1 MAREAFSPTSE
12 QLCSSLVKQ
21 AKDWVK
27 QQAKSIEYNFPT
39 LKDGTVGLQIG
50 YSMSEL
56 YAKVLRPDGR
66 LYYADLA
73 HVGPA
78 KRNDMP
84 LAPSQYLSF
93 DTLEEIQMAVNQVKL
108 TLRKERRPSPI
119 SGIRSIFTKS

>member
-1 MAREAFSPTSE
+1 MGRERFLPTSD
-12 QLCSSLVKQ
+12 QLYDGFVKQ
-21 AKDWVK
+21 AREWVE
-27 QQAKSIEYNFPT
+27 QQARSIKDNFPT

-50 YSMSEL
+50 SSMTAL

-78 KRNDMP
+78 KRKDMP

-93 DTLEEIQMAVNQVKL
+93 DTLSEVQMAVGQVKL
-108 TLRKERRPSPI
+108 TLKTEQKPKEV
-119 SGIRSIFTKS
+119 SGIRSIFTRS